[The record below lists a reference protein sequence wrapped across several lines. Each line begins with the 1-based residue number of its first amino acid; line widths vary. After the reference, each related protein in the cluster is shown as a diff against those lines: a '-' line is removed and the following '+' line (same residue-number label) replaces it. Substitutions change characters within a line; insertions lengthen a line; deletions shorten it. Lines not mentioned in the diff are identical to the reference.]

1 MVDIDKVIEE
11 CQAYIMLDDRL
22 LVHPLE
28 LRSYETTDT
37 VLDDEANKGKNPMLD
52 ELKTKV
58 ETVTINYKYQLA
70 IVVAKSDNVKDI
82 EVGDKVVYKISNL
95 IEFDLLPG
103 VSMLKRYEVIAKIIN
118 G

>member
-1 MVDIDKVIEE
+1 MVDIDKLINE
-11 CQAYIMLDDRL
+11 CQAYKMLDDRL

-28 LRSYETTDT
+28 LRSYSTTDT

-52 ELKTKV
+52 ELQTKQ

-70 IVVAKSDNVKDI
+70 IVVAKSDNIKDL

-95 IEFDLLPG
+95 IEFDLIPN
-103 VSMLKRYEVIAKIIN
+103 VSMLKRFEVIAKIM
-118 G
+118 